1 MDYIYS
7 SNYVYL
13 LGFFILQKGM
23 VFSVMSDII
32 HNNDG
37 KGFTLSINEEQDF
50 PYIAGIGNAL
60 ASVDRIRILK
70 LLSQRPMSI
79 SEISETLSMA
89 ISSVSYHIDILAE
102 SQLVFISY
110 QPGIK
115 GHKKLCSKAALNISI
130 NWEDTSIAP
139 DAPVIETVE
148 MPIGNYVECNVQ
160 PPCGLAG
167 RESVIAP
174 LDIPQLLFT
183 PKRTAAQLFW
193 FKSGYV
199 TYKFPNYFFQS
210 HQQFRKISFSME
222 LCSET
227 SYYRTDW
234 PSDITFWIN
243 GIEIVTITSPGDFGG
258 RRGIFTPEYWFINS
272 TQYGI
277 LTEFSIDDKGVY
289 IGNKLVNHSVTFSD
303 LKLDEGNGIL
313 FKLGI
318 KPDAVHIGGINLF
331 GKYFGDYPQAIVMT
345 LSN

>member
-1 MDYIYS
+1 
-7 SNYVYL
+7 
-13 LGFFILQKGM
+13 
-23 VFSVMSDII
+23 MSDII
-32 HNNDG
+32 HNSEDTG
-37 KGFTLSINEEQDF
+37 LSLSINSEQDF

-60 ASVDRIRILK
+60 ASVDRIRILN
-70 LLSQRPMSI
+70 LLSKRPMSI
-79 SEISETLSMA
+79 SEISETLDMA

-115 GHKKLCSKAALNISI
+115 GHKKLCSKATLHINI
-130 NWEDTSIAP
+130 NWEDISSSP
-139 DAPVIETVE
+139 DTPATETVE
-148 MPIGNYVECNVQ
+148 MPIGNYVDCNVL

-174 LDIPQLLFT
+174 LDIPQNMFT
-183 PKRTAAQLFW
+183 PKRTAAQLLW

-199 TYKFPNYFFQS
+199 SYIFPNYFFQ
-210 HQQFRKISFSME
+210 RNPNYKKIAFSME

-243 GIEIVTITSPGDFGG
+243 DIELLTITSPGDFGG

-272 TQYGI
+272 TQYGL
-277 LTEFSIDDKGVY
+277 LTEFFIDDKGVHL
-289 IGNKLVNHSVTFSD
+289 GNKLVNKSVTFSD
-303 LKLDEGNGIL
+303 LQLDQGSGIR

-318 KPDAVHIGGINLF
+318 KPDATHVGGINLF
-331 GKYFGDYPQAIVMT
+331 GKYFGDFPQAIVMT
-345 LSN
+345 LST